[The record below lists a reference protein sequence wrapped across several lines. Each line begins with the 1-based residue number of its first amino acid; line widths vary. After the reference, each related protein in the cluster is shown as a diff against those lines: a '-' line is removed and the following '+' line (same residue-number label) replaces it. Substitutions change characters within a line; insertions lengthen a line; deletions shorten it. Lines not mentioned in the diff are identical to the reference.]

1 MCVLKNSH
9 VITIRKIRVKEC
21 VKKSFYVETL
31 KLICNPSSA
40 KSSCAGVD

>member
-21 VKKSFYVETL
+21 VKNNSML
-31 KLICNPSSA
+31 KPLS
-40 KSSCAGVD
+40 